1 MQLDVVFESRKNMS
15 NMNTS
20 KQVFVRC
27 LSAKFFVSSSFEFRD
42 KSKVFMVRQILLD
55 TLCQL
60 LKIQILPSVGS
71 NVPADL
77 NCPVSKL

>member
-1 MQLDVVFESRKNMS
+1 MLHKTISRT
-15 NMNTS
+15 TS
-20 KQVFVRC
+20 VHWNLQVC
-27 LSAKFFVSSSFEFRD
+27 LSVKFFVSLFFEFKN